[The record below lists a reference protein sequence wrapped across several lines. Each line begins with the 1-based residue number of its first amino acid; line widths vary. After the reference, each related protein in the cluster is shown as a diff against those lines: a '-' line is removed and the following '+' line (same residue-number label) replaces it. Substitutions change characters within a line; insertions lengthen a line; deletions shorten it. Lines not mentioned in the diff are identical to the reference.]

1 MATRKTSSTAS
12 KDNTVGAD
20 PAAQFQEAQ
29 NAMRQALE
37 GAAER
42 LQSLNLTGTAAT
54 LMEHGRKD
62 IEALVEA
69 NKRSYQGLQTVV
81 QRQTEMLRQSITNW
95 QDAVSGMQGQDM
107 SANLAKLDEMGR
119 SAFQQALNDLRELA
133 EVAAQSQSEAFD
145 IVRQRIQ
152 DNVEQVSQLL
162 QPGRD
167 KKKP

>member
-1 MATRKTSSTAS
+1 MVTRKTSTSS
-12 KDNTVGAD
+12 KSSSAD
-20 PAAQFQEAQ
+20 PAAQFQDAVSQ
-29 NAMRQALE
+29 TLQ

-42 LQSLNLTGTAAT
+42 LQSLNLTGTAAS
-54 LMEHGRKD
+54 LMENGRKD

-81 QRQTEMLRQSITNW
+81 QRQTEMLRESITNW
-95 QDAVSGMQGQDM
+95 QSTVSGMQGQDM
-107 SANLAKLDEMGR
+107 SANLAKLDEMGK

-133 EVAAQSQSEAFD
+133 EVAAKSQSEAFD

-162 QPGRD
+162 QPGSD